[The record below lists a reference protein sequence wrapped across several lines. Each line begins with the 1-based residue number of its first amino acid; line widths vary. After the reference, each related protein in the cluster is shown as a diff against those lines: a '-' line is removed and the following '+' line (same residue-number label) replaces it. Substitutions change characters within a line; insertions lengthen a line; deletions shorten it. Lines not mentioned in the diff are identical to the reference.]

1 MIIGLTGTLRAGKG
15 TLVEVLKENDFK
27 NYSVREFL
35 IKEIE
40 KRNKQVNKDNMVL
53 IANQLRE
60 MHSPSYIVEQLY
72 EQAREK
78 GKDSVIE
85 SIRTE
90 GEVDFLRKYGREDF
104 FLIAVDADQKIRYDR
119 AVKAQSETD
128 NVSFEEFVEQEKK
141 EMFSLDPAK
150 QSLGLCMDYSDYFF
164 MNNFP
169 TIEEAKKEFAE
180 GKKGFINLIKGQKR
194 RPSFDE
200 EYMTAAYNFSK
211 RSTCLRRNTGAVIA
225 KNNIFVSEGY
235 NGAPEGSP
243 HCTDI
248 GECLREK
255 LNIPSG
261 MRDEICRAIHAEI
274 NAILNAPTKDERKGA
289 IMYAT
294 TSPCTSCA
302 RIISNSGIKKVFYSS
317 QYNAP
322 ETKKIL
328 DDAGIEIEKFS
339 GVMPSA
345 FNKFW

>member
-15 TLVEVLKENDFK
+15 TLVEVLKKNDFEH
-27 NYSVREFL
+27 YSVRKFL
-35 IKEIE
+35 IEEIE
-40 KRNKQVNKDNMVL
+40 KRNKQVNSDAMVEV
-53 IANQLRE
+53 ANELRE
-60 MHSPSYIVEQLY
+60 KHSPSFIVEQLY

-90 GEVDFLRKYGREDF
+90 GEVDFLRKYGKEDF

-128 NVSFEEFVEQEKK
+128 NVGFEKFVEQEEK
-141 EMFSLDPAK
+141 EMFSKDPGK
-150 QSLGLCMDYSDYFF
+150 QNLSLCMTCADYFF
-164 MNNFP
+164 LNNYS
-169 TIEEAKKEFAE
+169 TIEKAKKEFEE
-180 GKKGFINLIKGQKR
+180 GKNGFVNLVRGSKR
-194 RPSFDE
+194 RPSFGE
-200 EYMTAAYNFSK
+200 EYMTSAYNFSK
-211 RSTCLRRNTGAVIA
+211 RSTCLRRKTGAVIA

-243 HCTDI
+243 HCTDL
-248 GECLREK
+248 GVCLREQ

-261 MRDEICRAIHAEI
+261 MRDEICKAVHAEI
-274 NAILNAPTKDERKGA
+274 NAILNSPTKDERKGA

-328 DDAGIEIEKFS
+328 DDAKIGIEKFS
-339 GVMPSA
+339 GVMPMA

>member
-15 TLVEVLKENDFK
+15 TLVDVLKKHDFK
-27 NYSVREFL
+27 HYSVREFL
-35 IKEIE
+35 IKEIKKRE
-40 KRNKQVNKDNMVL
+40 KPVNRDSMIEIANELRKRNSQ
-53 IANQLRE
+53 
-60 MHSPSYIVEQLY
+60 SFIVEQLY
-72 EQAREK
+72 NKAREG

-85 SIRTE
+85 SIRTK
-90 GEVDFLRKYGREDF
+90 GEVNFLRKYGKEDF
-104 FLIAVDADQKIRYDR
+104 FLVAVDADQKTRYDR

-128 NVSFEEFVEQEKK
+128 NVSFEKFVEQEEK
-141 EMFSLDPAK
+141 EMFSEDSGK
-150 QSLGLCMDYSDYFF
+150 QNLSYCIGYSDYVFI
-164 MNNFP
+164 NNYP
-169 TIEEAKKEFAE
+169 TIEEAKMEFAK
-180 GKKGFINLIKGQKR
+180 GKNGFVNLIEGVRR
-194 RPSFDE
+194 RPSFGE
-200 EYMTAAYNFSK
+200 EYMTSAYNFSK
-211 RSTCLRRNTGAVIA
+211 RSTCIRRKTGAVIA
-225 KNNIFVSEGY
+225 KNDVFVSEGY
-235 NGAPEGSP
+235 NGAPSGSP

-317 QYNAP
+317 PYNAP

-328 DDAGIEIEKFS
+328 DDAEIEIERFS
-339 GVMPSA
+339 GVMPMA